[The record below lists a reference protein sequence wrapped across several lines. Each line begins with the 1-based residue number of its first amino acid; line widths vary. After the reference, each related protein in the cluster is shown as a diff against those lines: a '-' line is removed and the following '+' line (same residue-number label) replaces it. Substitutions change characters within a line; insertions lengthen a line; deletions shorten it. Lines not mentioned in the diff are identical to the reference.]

1 MDIYLSI
8 CLSIYL
14 SIYMDIYM
22 LHNYIIYILHAKMSF
37 EYVWSYM
44 IEYVLFWFCLYIYSL
59 LWQDLSTIQRKGML
73 KVGFYW
79 LRAGAHD
86 NDVHARSANGYL
98 DWRSLETFCA
108 VRDIRFNGDAMCT
121 NCMHTYIIYIHIY
134 IYVCLYIHTHNRYL

>member
-1 MDIYLSI
+1 MILYELNMFYFDSV
-8 CLSIYL
+8 
-14 SIYMDIYM
+14 
-22 LHNYIIYILHAKMSF
+22 YI
-37 EYVWSYM
+37 
-44 IEYVLFWFCLYIYSL
+44 YIYSL
-59 LWQDLSTIQRKGML
+59 LGQDLSTIQRKGML

-121 NCMHTYIIYIHIY
+121 NCMHTYIIYIHTY
-134 IYVCLYIHTHNRYL
+134 IYVYVYTYTHIIDISKIELKKICAHVHIEYAYLYIYIFIKKNVHMSLYLSF